1 MERTLIS
8 SGSSFEAQI
17 GYSRAVVT
25 GDWVFVSGC
34 TGYDYKS
41 GTISPDPA
49 EQTEQCL
56 KNIAS
61 ALAEAGATMDEVVRV
76 RYMFAYRSDFPKCWD
91 VLQRY
96 LGGARPAATMI
107 VTGLMEEAMK
117 VEIEVT
123 ARKGSARA
131 TTATTISGDDAPP
144 L

>member
-8 SGSSFEAQI
+8 SDSSFEAQI

-25 GDWVFVSGC
+25 GEWVFVSGC

-49 EQTEQCL
+49 DQTEQCL

-61 ALAEAGATMDEVVRV
+61 ALAEAGATLDEVVRV
-76 RYMFAYRSDFPKCWD
+76 RYIFPDRTDFPKCWD
-91 VLQRY
+91 VLHKC
-96 LGGARPAATMI
+96 LGGARPAATML
-107 VTGLMEEAMK
+107 VAGLLEEVMK

-123 ARKGSARA
+123 ARKGSASAGA
-131 TTATTISGDDAPP
+131 TAAGGAPP
-144 L
+144 F